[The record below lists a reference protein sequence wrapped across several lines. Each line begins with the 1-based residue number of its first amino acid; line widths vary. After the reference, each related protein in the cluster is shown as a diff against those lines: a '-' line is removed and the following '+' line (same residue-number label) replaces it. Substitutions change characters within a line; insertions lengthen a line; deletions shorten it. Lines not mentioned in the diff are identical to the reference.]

1 MISSRAVTCI
11 SNLQNLS
18 VLCSAVTFYALKI
31 CLQICRFRILKN
43 VKMKLFVLR
52 IEKNVRYAIICPFK
66 VQVLLNDKRYIQ
78 LIIKIQFSELYLYR
92 IMISNERQ

>member
-1 MISSRAVTCI
+1 
-11 SNLQNLS
+11 
-18 VLCSAVTFYALKI
+18 
-31 CLQICRFRILKN
+31 
-43 VKMKLFVLR
+43 MKLFVLR

-66 VQVLLNDKRYIQ
+66 VPVLLNDKRYIQ